1 MEKSTAKHPK
11 GLPYLFF
18 TEMWERFGY
27 YLILGIFVLYMI
39 DPKETGGLAFND
51 KNADDIFGTFIA
63 LTYLTPFLGGFLADR
78 VLGYVKAIYIG
89 GALMGLGYI
98 GLGVFKEVSMFYVSM
113 GLIILGNGFFKPSIS
128 TLLGNLYE
136 EEPYRMNKDAGY
148 NIFYMGINIGAFAC
162 NIIAAFMRNKFGWGE
177 AFITAGVGMFIG
189 LIIFSLGRKHIMK
202 ANVRKPVQEG
212 DTKISDVLVKVFL
225 PAIIAGV
232 IGWIIPG
239 NIFGSDSTDAF
250 IFACLPVIYFYVMLW
265 VKANA
270 EDKKPIGALL
280 AIFAVSL
287 MFWAV
292 FKQNGTALTRWANY
306 YTDRSVPA
314 ALEKPLE
321 AIYLVDAKD
330 YQTKEVGVFDDQY
343 QAQKDEAGK
352 PIKEQGKD
360 IYFRNVSPE
369 KKAVLEANPTDK
381 VYLYNTELFQ
391 SVNPFWVIVLTPVV
405 VGFFMMLRRKG
416 KEPTTPSKIVLGLF
430 ISALSCL
437 VMVGAVYA
445 GNNGAVKVSALWLV
459 AAYGVI
465 TVGEL
470 CLSPMGLSLVSKL
483 SPPRITALMMGGFFL
498 STSIGN
504 KLSGVLASF
513 WYDYENK
520 ANFFIV
526 NFGLLL
532 LATLLGLSILKRL
545 NKIMKEKAVN

>member
-1 MEKSTAKHPK
+1 M
-11 GLPYLFF
+11 
-18 TEMWERFGY
+18 
-27 YLILGIFVLYMI
+27 
-39 DPKETGGLAFND
+39 
-51 KNADDIFGTFIA
+51 
-63 LTYLTPFLGGFLADR
+63 
-78 VLGYVKAIYIG
+78 
-89 GALMGLGYI
+89 
-98 GLGVFKEVSMFYVSM
+98 
-113 GLIILGNGFFKPSIS
+113 
-128 TLLGNLYE
+128 
-136 EEPYRMNKDAGY
+136 
-148 NIFYMGINIGAFAC
+148 
-162 NIIAAFMRNKFGWGE
+162 
-177 AFITAGVGMFIG
+177 
-189 LIIFSLGRKHIMK
+189 
-202 ANVRKPVQEG
+202 KPVQEG
-212 DTKISDVLVKVFL
+212 DTKISDVLVNVFL

-232 IGWIIPG
+232 IGWMIPG

-250 IFACLPVIYFYVMLW
+250 IFACIPVVYFYVMLW

-314 ALEKPLE
+314 AIEKPLE
-321 AIYLVDAKD
+321 SIYLVDAKN
-330 YQTKEVGVFDDQY
+330 YQTKEVNVYNNQY
-343 QAQKDEAGK
+343 QAEKNDAGQ
-352 PIKEQGKD
+352 PLKEQGKD

-369 KKAVLEANPTDK
+369 QRAALEAKPNDK
-381 VYLYNTELFQ
+381 VFLYNTELFQ

-445 GNNGAVKVSALWLV
+445 GANGAVKVSALWLV

-532 LATLLGLSILKRL
+532 LATLLGLSILKKL
-545 NKIMKEKAVN
+545 NRIMKEKGVN